1 LKFSLL
7 SLGKKGKISS
17 GIIMTDNIKKILHE
31 LKKGLTEIYGNQLKA
46 VYLYGSYARGDAHP
60 PDSDIDV
67 MVVLKDEFNYW
78 EMDKR
83 MSELVAALSLE
94 NDVLISTK
102 LASERQYSSSGMPL
116 YINVRKEGIAV

>member
-1 LKFSLL
+1 
-7 SLGKKGKISS
+7 
-17 GIIMTDNIKKILHE
+17 MTDNIKKILHE

>member
-1 LKFSLL
+1 MQEP
-7 SLGKKGKISS
+7 
-17 GIIMTDNIKKILHE
+17 MTDDIKKILRE
-31 LKKGLTEIYGNQLKA
+31 LKKGLAEIYGDQLKA

-67 MVVLKDEFNYW
+67 MIVLKGEFDYW

-83 MSELVAALSLE
+83 SSELVAALSLE